1 VNGGTWSGDRHV
13 RGSRFEGNCEKIN
26 AATLMGWRV
35 LRVTGAMVRD
45 GRALEYVERAL
56 RGSG

>member
-1 VNGGTWSGDRHV
+1 V
-13 RGSRFEGNCEKIN
+13 RGSGSEGDCEKIN